1 MYQTDY
7 VKNRCCGRIGD
18 FAYVGNPKSMEIHAQ
33 KVSVVLIKHLC
44 DTGKSVLKDFLQILT
59 CFDTEKTLAQSKN
72 HS

>member
-1 MYQTDY
+1 
-7 VKNRCCGRIGD
+7 
-18 FAYVGNPKSMEIHAQ
+18 MEIHAQ